1 MAILIVILNMKNI
14 STDSLRT
21 FVMVV
26 EASGFAKAG
35 DLLGL
40 SQPAVSLQ
48 IKRLEDLLGYKL
60 FKKQGQRQV
69 LNQYGELLLPMAKQ
83 MMQHNDAILQLFTSE
98 SITGRVRLGIPS
110 EFAARILPSII
121 GDFVALYP
129 EVSLEVKSRLSKHL
143 LSQER
148 QDQFDLVLALNEQ
161 LDSEQF
167 PIFEQDQL
175 VWVGDLSLAQN
186 DTVTLVT
193 APEGCIYRRRA
204 IEALERSGIK
214 YRIVYSNAD
223 LTGLIAALKEGLGIT
238 VLAKSTV
245 PNELNY
251 QLKTKFLPSL
261 GDIGISLVKTAS
273 EPENAVFKLAEFIKL
288 RLG

>member
-1 MAILIVILNMKNI
+1 MKNI

-21 FVMVV
+21 LITVV
-26 EASGFAKAG
+26 EVGGFAKAG

-48 IKRLEDLLGYKL
+48 IKRLEDLLGHKL

-69 LNQYGELLLPMAKQ
+69 LNHYGEVLLPMAKQ
-83 MMQHNDAILQLFTSE
+83 MLLTNDSILQQFTNE
-98 SITGRVRLGIPS
+98 SVTGKVRLGIPS
-110 EFAARILPSII
+110 EFAARILPAII

-129 EVSLEVKSRLSKHL
+129 DVSLEVKSRLSKHL
-143 LSQER
+143 LSVTR
-148 QDQFDLVLALNEQ
+148 QDQFDLVLALNED
-161 LDSEQF
+161 LNSEKF
-167 PIFEQDQL
+167 PVFMQDKL

-186 DTVTLVT
+186 EMVTLVT

-204 IEALERSGIK
+204 IEALKNAGIK

-223 LTGLIAALKEGLGIT
+223 LTGLTAALKEGLGIT

-245 PNELNY
+245 PNELSY
-251 QLKTKFLPSL
+251 QLHTKQLPEL
-261 GDIGISLVKTAS
+261 GQIGISLIKRADES
-273 EPENAVFKLAEFIKL
+273 GHAVDKLAEFISL
-288 RLG
+288 RMA

>member
-1 MAILIVILNMKNI
+1 MKNI
-14 STDSLRT
+14 STDGLRT
-21 FVMVV
+21 LITVV
-26 EASGFAKAG
+26 EVGGFAKAG
-35 DLLGL
+35 ELLGL

-48 IKRLEDLLGYKL
+48 IKRLEDVLGHKL

-83 MMQHNDAILQLFTSE
+83 MLLQNDSILQLFTKE
-98 SITGRVRLGIPS
+98 NVTGKVRLGIPS

-129 EVSLEVKSRLSKHL
+129 DVSLEVKSRLSKHL
-143 LSQER
+143 LSVSRE
-148 QDQFDLVLALNEQ
+148 DQFDLVLALNED
-161 LDSEQF
+161 LNSEKF
-167 PIFEQDQL
+167 PVFMQDQL

-186 DTVTLVT
+186 EVVTLVT

-204 IEALERSGIK
+204 IEALQLAGIK
-214 YRIVYSNAD
+214 YRISYSNAD
-223 LTGLIAALKEGLGIT
+223 LTGLTAALNEGLGIT

-251 QLKTKFLPSL
+251 QLQTKHLPEL
-261 GDIGISLVKTAS
+261 GRIGISLINRV
-273 EPENAVFKLAEFIKL
+273 EQPEHAVAKLAEFISL
-288 RLG
+288 RLA

>member
-1 MAILIVILNMKNI
+1 MKNI

-26 EASGFAKAG
+26 EVGGFAKAG

-83 MMQHNDAILQLFTSE
+83 MMQYNDAILQQFTSE
-98 SITGRVRLGIPS
+98 SITGKVRLGIPS

-121 GDFVALYP
+121 GDFVSLYP

-143 LSQER
+143 LSVSR
-148 QDQFDLVLALNEQ
+148 QDQFDLVLALNER
-161 LDSEQF
+161 LNSDKF
-167 PIFEQDQL
+167 PIFMQDEL
-175 VWVGDLSLAQN
+175 VWVGDLAQAKN
-186 DTVTLVT
+186 EVVTLVT

-204 IEALERSGIK
+204 TDALKSANIK

-238 VLAKSTV
+238 VLARSTV
-245 PNELNY
+245 PNDLTY
-251 QLKTKFLPSL
+251 QLHTKNLPAL
-261 GDIGISLVKTAS
+261 GSIGISLVKTAR

-288 RLG
+288 RLGYPTA

>member
-1 MAILIVILNMKNI
+1 MKNI

-26 EASGFAKAG
+26 EVGGFAKAG

-83 MMQHNDAILQLFTSE
+83 MMQYNDAILQQFTSE
-98 SITGRVRLGIPS
+98 SITGKVRLGIPS

-121 GDFVALYP
+121 GDFVSLYP

-143 LSQER
+143 LSASR
-148 QDQFDLVLALNEQ
+148 QDQFDLVLALNER
-161 LDSEQF
+161 LNSDKF
-167 PIFEQDQL
+167 PIFMQDEL
-175 VWVGDLSLAQN
+175 VWVGDLAQAKN
-186 DTVTLVT
+186 EVVTLVT

-204 IEALERSGIK
+204 TDALKSAGIK

-223 LTGLIAALKEGLGIT
+223 LTGLIAAIKEGLGIT

-245 PNELNY
+245 PSDLNL
-251 QLKTKFLPSL
+251 QAQSKHLPAL
-261 GDIGISLVKTAS
+261 GSIGISLIKSGGES
-273 EPENAVFKLAEFIKL
+273 EHAVDKLAEFIAL
-288 RLG
+288 RLGY